1 MIFGK
6 HVNKFYKKYFIFIFL
21 GLLSLIFVD
30 FIQVLIPNLIGNL
43 VTTFN
48 NKELTFEQATYNFI
62 HGSITD
68 PNSMAFFFTSLALIG
83 TGMFVGR
90 FGWRICLF
98 TTGTNVDYDLR
109 KEMFIHSEALS
120 VSYYKKQKIGSLM
133 SLFNNDLFAIRN
145 CFIDGVIM
153 TIDGFVMAPLVITM
167 MFINN
172 WILTLFSLI
181 PLILLMITCFVVE
194 KGMTIRYESQL
205 KAFERLSDYTQESF
219 SGISVLKAFVKEAR
233 AMRDFAKYNRENKEA
248 NVKYLRYSIILN
260 MLIEFLINSVYIII
274 IFIGCQ
280 IVFNTPSYSV
290 GELVKFIG
298 YLSSAIW
305 PFMAMAQ
312 VILIRSR
319 GKASLKIISEFLD
332 YKPELKDVEKAKNN
346 LTLQGD
352 ILFKNFNFNY
362 PDDKNLVL
370 ENINL
375 HIKKGETVGIV
386 GKTGSGKSTLVK
398 VLLKIYNIKDGTLFF
413 DGVDINKISS
423 KDLRTNIGYVAQN
436 AFLFSDLIRN
446 NIAFYNEEID
456 EDKIIQ
462 AAKFACVDKS
472 ISKFSDG
479 YQTLIGEKGASL
491 SGGQKQRIA
500 LARAYIKNPPILIL
514 DDSVSAVD
522 SDTEKEI
529 LANIKKMR
537 KNMTTFIV
545 SSRVSVVENLDKI
558 IVLDQGRIIG
568 FGTNSELLETCEAYK
583 KTYTLQALEGG
594 N

>member
-1 MIFGK
+1 
-6 HVNKFYKKYFIFIFL
+6 
-21 GLLSLIFVD
+21 
-30 FIQVLIPNLIGNL
+30 
-43 VTTFN
+43 
-48 NKELTFEQATYNFI
+48 
-62 HGSITD
+62 
-68 PNSMAFFFTSLALIG
+68 
-83 TGMFVGR
+83 
-90 FGWRICLF
+90 
-98 TTGTNVDYDLR
+98 
-109 KEMFIHSEALS
+109 
-120 VSYYKKQKIGSLM
+120 
-133 SLFNNDLFAIRN
+133 
-145 CFIDGVIM
+145 
-153 TIDGFVMAPLVITM
+153 
-167 MFINN
+167 
-172 WILTLFSLI
+172 
-181 PLILLMITCFVVE
+181 
-194 KGMTIRYESQL
+194 
-205 KAFERLSDYTQESF
+205 
-219 SGISVLKAFVKEAR
+219 
-233 AMRDFAKYNRENKEA
+233 
-248 NVKYLRYSIILN
+248 
-260 MLIEFLINSVYIII
+260 
-274 IFIGCQ
+274 
-280 IVFNTPSYSV
+280 
-290 GELVKFIG
+290 
-298 YLSSAIW
+298 
-305 PFMAMAQ
+305 MAMAQ

-568 FGTNSELLETCEAYK
+568 FGTNRELLENCEAYK